1 MSKSIPPRSRR
12 LQYEALESREL
23 MAVTAALTSG
33 GILNVIGTE
42 SADQINFRQIS
53 NAISIIGVSGSWS
66 ADQVKAIVVDLRGG
80 NDVVSFQSS
89 ANGGNQAIVEQLSIK
104 AGSGTDRV
112 RLANGTDIY
121 LSGAGNTLDVAT
133 NNTVK
138 LNGVTQNLSNTLT
151 ATLAGGVLTV
161 TGTNG
166 ADNLQFRRINNVISI
181 KNFAPTWVA
190 ASVTSIVVHLQ
201 DGTDVVSLDSVA
213 NGGNQPLGI
222 AVTVNSGMGNEKVRI
237 VGGKEA
243 SFSGLGKVMKVAAA
257 GTTAT
262 LNGAAVN
269 FTSPAPT
276 PPANWFDANI
286 VDTALRS
293 LGKTLY
299 ADNKLDRND
308 IIALL
313 RNAQDN
319 SAIDATELSDLRK
332 IAGNATLF
340 AGLEHVRVL
349 TSYIVNG
356 SAANATYQGQ
366 SLGNLAAGSAA
377 SVVDKLINKWF
388 LGLDRPTAGGTYRQF
403 AGQLFVSGPSYTDIN
418 QGQLGDCYFL
428 ASLAEVALRSASTIT
443 GMFIVNGDG
452 TYTVRFFNGS
462 TAAYVTVDSFLPTNA
477 SGNAIYAGMG
487 RNYANTANELWVML
501 AEKAYVQANQF
512 GWIRP
517 GLSGNGQNAY
527 SAIEGGYIY
536 AALGHITGKTTTPF
550 ASTAAVDG
558 FQTFVTAWTA
568 GKSVGFASKQ
578 TPASGSGVV
587 GSHAY
592 AVIGY
597 NATNQT
603 ITLYNPWGPNYATL
617 TLTWTQI
624 QASFAYFD
632 RLA

>member
-1 MSKSIPPRSRR
+1 MSKMIPPRSRH
-12 LQYEALESREL
+12 LQIEALESREL
-23 MAVTAALTSG
+23 MAVTAALTGG
-33 GILNVIGTE
+33 GILNVVGTDG
-42 SADQINFRQIS
+42 ADQINFRQIS
-53 NAISIIGVSGSWS
+53 NAISIVGVSGSWT
-66 ADQVKAIVVDLRGG
+66 ADQVKAIVVDLRAG
-80 NDVVSFQSS
+80 NDVVSFHSS

-104 AGSGTDRV
+104 AGAGTERV
-112 RLANGTDIY
+112 RLTNGTDFY
-121 LSGAGNTLDVAT
+121 FSGAGNTLDVAA

-138 LNGVTQNLSNTLT
+138 INGVVQNLSNTIT
-151 ATLAGGVLTV
+151 ATLIGGVLSV
-161 TGTNG
+161 KGTNG

-181 KNFAPTWVA
+181 KNFSSTWA
-190 ASVTSIVVHLQ
+190 ASSVASIVVHLQ
-201 DGTDVVSLDSVA
+201 DGADIVSLDSVA
-213 NGGNQPLGI
+213 NGGNQPLGVAATI
-222 AVTVNSGMGNEKVRI
+222 YSGMGNEKVRI
-237 VGGKEA
+237 AGGKEA

-269 FTSPAPT
+269 FTSPAPA

-286 VDTALRS
+286 VDSALRS
-293 LGKTLY
+293 LGKSLY
-299 ADNKLDRND
+299 ADNRLDRND
-308 IIALL
+308 ILALL

-319 SAIDATELSDLRK
+319 SVIDATELSDLRK

-377 SVVDKLINKWF
+377 VVVDKLINKWF
-388 LGLDRPTAGGTYRQF
+388 LGLDRPTSSGTYRQF
-403 AGQLFVSGPSYTDIN
+403 AGQLFVSGASYTDIN
-418 QGQLGDCYFL
+418 QGQLGNCYFL
-428 ASLAEVALRSASTIT
+428 ASLAEVALRNSSAIT
-443 GMFIVNGDG
+443 SMFVVNGDG
-452 TYTVRFFNGS
+452 TYTVRFFNGG

-487 RNYANTANELWVML
+487 RNHANAANELWVML

-512 GWIRP
+512 GWIRS

-550 ASTAAVDG
+550 ASTTAAG
-558 FQTFVTAWTA
+558 SFQAFVTAWTS

-587 GSHAY
+587 GGHAY

-603 ITLYNPWGPNYATL
+603 ITLYNPWGPSYATL

-632 RLA
+632 RLS